1 MREKGEEK
9 AKEEEYNYV
18 WRRRRSLGTII
29 RKIVSVGVAVLKKGR
44 KVMA

>member
-1 MREKGEEK
+1 MREKVRKSKGRGV
-9 AKEEEYNYV
+9 YV
-18 WRRRRSLGTII
+18 WRRRRSLSTII